1 MKNFSNNL
9 NLTELLQKFQNLETQ
24 NLLLKSKLE
33 ELTEGGGIKI
43 LFSDKLQAK
52 QIIRL
57 VKPRLLKLLSD
68 YSINPLNSPNLIL
81 EGDNLQALASLPKYR
96 EKVDLILTDPPYNTG
111 KDFRYNDKW
120 DKNPNDEGIG
130 DLIKVDDPSRHTK

>member
-1 MKNFSNNL
+1 MSSELNKNFSNNL
-9 NLTELLQKFQNLETQ
+9 NSELLQKLQSLEAQ

-43 LFSDKLQAK
+43 LFPDKLQAK

-57 VKPRLLKLLSD
+57 VKPRLLKSLSD

-81 EGDNLQALASLPKYR
+81 EGDNLQALASLLQ
-96 EKVDLILTDPPYNTG
+96 VQMC
-111 KDFRYNDKW
+111 
-120 DKNPNDEGIG
+120 
-130 DLIKVDDPSRHTK
+130 